1 MVEALKLELVSPEK
15 LILSEDVEM
24 AVLPGGEGDFGV
36 MRGHSPVISTL
47 RPGEI
52 VIFEKSKVK
61 SRIFVGG
68 GFAEVNDQVCTIL
81 AEDAENVDDINRGEA
96 LKMLGVAEEEIR
108 AAENQLVLN
117 SATRKRDSLAARLSA
132 VDNPAYS

>member
-52 VIFEKSKVK
+52 VIFEKNKIK

-68 GFAEVNDQVCTIL
+68 GFAEVNDQICTIL
-81 AEDAENVDDINRGEA
+81 AEDVENVDDINRDEA
-96 LKMLGVAEEEIR
+96 LKMLGVAEEEIH
-108 AAENQLVLN
+108 AAANQSVRN
-117 SATRKRDSLAARLSA
+117 IATRKRDCLAARLSA

>member
-15 LILSEDVEM
+15 LILSENVEM

-52 VIFEKSKVK
+52 VVFEKNKVK

-68 GFAEVNDQVCTIL
+68 GFVEVNDQVCTIL
-81 AEDAENVDDINRGEA
+81 AEDVENVDDIDRDKA
-96 LKMLGVAEEEIR
+96 RKMLGVVEEEMH
-108 AAENQLVLN
+108 AAENQLVRK
-117 SATRKRDSLAARLSA
+117 SATRKRDSLVARLSA

>member
-15 LILSEDVEM
+15 LILSENVEM

-36 MRGHSPVISTL
+36 MRGHSPLISTL

-52 VIFEKSKVK
+52 VVFEKNKVK

-68 GFAEVNDQVCTIL
+68 GFAEVNDRICTIL
-81 AEDAENVDDINRGEA
+81 AEDVENVDDIDRDEA
-96 LKMLGVAEEEIR
+96 LKMLGVVEEEMR
-108 AAENQLVLN
+108 AAGNQLLRN
-117 SATRKRDSLAARLSA
+117 SANRKRDSLVARLSA

>member
-52 VIFEKSKVK
+52 VIFEKNKIK

-68 GFAEVNDQVCTIL
+68 GFAEVNNQICTIL
-81 AEDAENVDDINRGEA
+81 AEDVQNVDDINRDEA
-96 LKMLGVAEEEIR
+96 LKMLGVAEEEIH
-108 AAENQLVLN
+108 AAANQSVRN
-117 SATRKRDSLAARLSA
+117 IATRKRDCLAARLSA

>member
-15 LILSEDVEM
+15 LILSENVEM

-52 VIFEKSKVK
+52 VIFEKNKVK

-68 GFAEVNDQVCTIL
+68 GFVEVNDQVCTIL
-81 AEDAENVDDINRGEA
+81 AEDVENVDDIDRDEA
-96 LKMLGVAEEEIR
+96 LKMLGVVEEEMR
-108 AAENQLVLN
+108 ATENQLVRN
-117 SATRKRDSLAARLSA
+117 SATRKRDSLVARLSA
-132 VDNPAYS
+132 IDNPAYS

>member
-15 LILSEDVEM
+15 LILSENVEM

-36 MRGHSPVISTL
+36 MRGHSPLISTL

-52 VIFEKSKVK
+52 VVFEKNKVK
-61 SRIFVGG
+61 SRIFVGD
-68 GFAEVNDQVCTIL
+68 GFAEVNDRICNIL
-81 AEDAENVDDINRGEA
+81 AEDVENVDDIDRDEA
-96 LKMLGVAEEEIR
+96 LKMLGVVEEQMR
-108 AAENQLVLN
+108 AAENQLVRN
-117 SATRKRDSLAARLSA
+117 SANRKRDSLVARLSA

>member
-15 LILSEDVEM
+15 LILSENVEM

-52 VIFEKSKVK
+52 VVFEKNKVK

-68 GFAEVNDQVCTIL
+68 GFVEVNDQVCTIL
-81 AEDAENVDDINRGEA
+81 AEDVENVDDIDRDKA
-96 LKMLGVAEEEIR
+96 RKMLGVVEEEMR
-108 AAENQLVLN
+108 AAENQLVRK
-117 SATRKRDSLAARLSA
+117 SATRKRDSLIARLSA

>member
-52 VIFEKSKVK
+52 VIFEKNKIK

-68 GFAEVNDQVCTIL
+68 GFA
-81 AEDAENVDDINRGEA
+81 
-96 LKMLGVAEEEIR
+96 
-108 AAENQLVLN
+108 
-117 SATRKRDSLAARLSA
+117 
-132 VDNPAYS
+132 

>member
-52 VIFEKSKVK
+52 VIFEKNKIK

-68 GFAEVNDQVCTIL
+68 GFAEVNDQICTIL
-81 AEDAENVDDINRGEA
+81 AEDVQNVDDINRDEA
-96 LKMLGVAEEEIR
+96 LKMLGVAEEEIH
-108 AAENQLVLN
+108 AAANQSVRN
-117 SATRKRDSLAARLSA
+117 IATRKRDCLAARLSA

>member
-15 LILSEDVEM
+15 LILSENVEM

-52 VIFEKSKVK
+52 VIFEKNKVK
-61 SRIFVGG
+61 SRIFIGG
-68 GFAEVNDQVCTIL
+68 GFVEVNDQVCTIL
-81 AEDAENVDDINRGEA
+81 AEDVENVDDIDRDEA
-96 LKMLGVAEEEIR
+96 LKMLGVVEEEMR
-108 AAENQLVLN
+108 ATENQLVRN
-117 SATRKRDSLAARLSA
+117 SATRKRDSLVARLSA
-132 VDNPAYS
+132 IDNPAYS

>member
-52 VIFEKSKVK
+52 VIFEKNKIK

-68 GFAEVNDQVCTIL
+68 GFAEVNDQICTIL
-81 AEDAENVDDINRGEA
+81 AEDVENVDDINRDEA
-96 LKMLGVAEEEIR
+96 LKMLGVAEEEIH
-108 AAENQLVLN
+108 AAASQSVRNI
-117 SATRKRDSLAARLSA
+117 ATRKRDCLAARLSA

>member
-15 LILSEDVEM
+15 LILSENVEM

-52 VIFEKSKVK
+52 VVFEKNKVK

-68 GFAEVNDQVCTIL
+68 GFVEVNDQVCTIL
-81 AEDAENVDDINRGEA
+81 AEDVENVDDIDRDEA
-96 LKMLGVAEEEIR
+96 LKMLGVVEEEMR
-108 AAENQLVLN
+108 ATENQLVRN
-117 SATRKRDSLAARLSA
+117 SATRKRDSLVAKLSA
-132 VDNPAYS
+132 IDNPAYS